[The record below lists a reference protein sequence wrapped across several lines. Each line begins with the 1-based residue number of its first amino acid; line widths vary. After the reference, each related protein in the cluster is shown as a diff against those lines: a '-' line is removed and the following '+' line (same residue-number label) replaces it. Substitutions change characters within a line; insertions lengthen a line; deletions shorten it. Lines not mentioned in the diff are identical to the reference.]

1 MGDPEFY
8 WEDFVP
14 GETREFGEKHVTRE
28 EIIDFAKEYDPQ
40 PFHLDEKAGK
50 ESILGGLCASGWH
63 SCSMLMRMMCDG
75 YILKSASLGAPGVEE
90 VRWQKPVYVDDVL
103 HVRNTCVDRR
113 VSKSRPE
120 MGLTKFRTEL
130 LNQKDEVCLLM
141 TGWAMYARR
150 DPKAPVEEQSEGA
163 A

>member
-1 MGDPEFY
+1 MSDPEFY

-28 EIIDFAKEYDPQ
+28 EIIDFAKDYDPQ

-63 SCSMLMRMMCDG
+63 SCAMLMRMLCDG
-75 YILKSASLGAPGVEE
+75 FLLKSAALGAPGLEE

-103 HVRNTCVDRR
+103 HVRQTCLESR
-113 VSKSRPE
+113 VSRSRPE
-120 MGLTKFRTEL
+120 MGLVKFQSEV
-130 LNQKDEVCLLM
+130 LNQKDEVCM
-141 TGWAMYARR
+141 ISTGWMMMALRNPMTRESA
-150 DPKAPVEEQSEGA
+150 
-163 A
+163 